1 MRVIVALSS
10 AITLALSFVTLVDD
24 AAAGGCQRQPQ
35 PGDYLN
41 CALNGPYGPSGP
53 NFISCQAQCNA
64 LKTCLNAPPAIGC
77 GAQTTALNTCAPG
90 IHIPGVAIVAPNNPT
105 VATVA
110 YADGVGCFLQSGRA
124 VKNSYLASTDGAIAA
139 RRANQGTIS
148 AEECKVLS
156 YEVLARGSGNTSV
169 IGDVIARRLGVDR
182 NAVTE
187 STDLYADLGASYEDV
202 RGIAN
207 ELGGLFAV
215 TVSDSAVK
223 PMNTVGDILNC
234 VESAMID

>member
-1 MRVIVALSS
+1 
-10 AITLALSFVTLVDD
+10 
-24 AAAGGCQRQPQ
+24 
-35 PGDYLN
+35 
-41 CALNGPYGPSGP
+41 
-53 NFISCQAQCNA
+53 
-64 LKTCLNAPPAIGC
+64 
-77 GAQTTALNTCAPG
+77 
-90 IHIPGVAIVAPNNPT
+90 
-105 VATVA
+105 
-110 YADGVGCFLQSGRA
+110 
-124 VKNSYLASTDGAIAA
+124 
-139 RRANQGTIS
+139 
-148 AEECKVLS
+148 
-156 YEVLARGSGNTSV
+156 V